1 MYLKLF
7 INFISIHL
15 ANKSNK
21 KYRFPVP
28 IRFFFYG
35 IFSLLF
41 LIIYFLPFYVLF
53 NNDDFTLCL
62 HKRILGFEC
71 PGCGMT
77 RAVYMF
83 LHFNFNEAMKLNFA
97 VLTLFSFFIAHGFY
111 LVFNNKYFRKIRLFF
126 LYLFTASLIIIYC
139 LRIVDNYCLI

>member
-7 INFISIHL
+7 INLFKTHL
-15 ANKSNK
+15 ANKNNN
-21 KYRFPVP
+21 KYRFPIP
-28 IRFFFYG
+28 IRFFSYG
-35 IFSLLF
+35 IFILLF
-41 LIIYFLPFYVLF
+41 LIIYFLPFNVLF

-97 VLTLFSFFIAHGFY
+97 VFTFFSFFAAHGFS
-111 LVFNNKYFRKIRLFF
+111 LFVDNKYILKIRLFF
-126 LYLFTASLIIIYC
+126 LYVFTISIIIIYC
-139 LRIVDNYCLI
+139 VRIVVYFCLI